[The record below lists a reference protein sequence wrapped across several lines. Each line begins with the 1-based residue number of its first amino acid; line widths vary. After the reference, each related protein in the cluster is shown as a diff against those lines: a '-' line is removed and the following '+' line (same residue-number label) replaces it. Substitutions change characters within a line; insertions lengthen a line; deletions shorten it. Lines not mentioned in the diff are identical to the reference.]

1 MQATVPLGPL
11 HCGPLADKKGN
22 EQADKF
28 QHLTPEAEEGTQTKK
43 CIAMPEVELKD

>member
-11 HCGPLADKKGN
+11 HCGPLANKKGN